1 MSRKPSTAVRVDGVW
16 SRERR
21 TLTVGL
27 VLTITLV
34 AFESL
39 AIATVMPVVSDDL
52 GGLGWYGWVF
62 SGFFLGNL
70 LGIVLAGQDADR
82 HGPARPFGAGL
93 LMFSLGL
100 LGGGLAPSMGVLVAA
115 RVVQGIG
122 AGAIPAVAYVTVGR
136 AYPPALRPRLFA
148 IFSTAWVV
156 PGLIGPAL
164 SGAVADHIG
173 WRYVFL
179 GLLPLVVVAG
189 AMTLPSLRHLGAA
202 PGATV
207 VDRRREAVAVAVGA
221 GLVLAG
227 LTSGSP
233 ILGPLLALP
242 GFVVGA
248 RAFMRL
254 VPSGTLRLQ
263 PGLPAAV
270 ASRGILTFAFF
281 GADAYV
287 SLVMQSVRGTSVTYA
302 GIALTAGTLTW
313 TAGAWVQARYVE
325 RVGPRRLV
333 VAGFAAVAVGNVVLT
348 ATLFDGVPVATGVL
362 AWAIAGLG
370 MGFAYAPIS
379 LTVLAVAP
387 EGQEGAATAALQ
399 LSDVLGVALGTG
411 LTGAI
416 VSLGASWQH
425 APSGAL
431 LIALP
436 ITAAVAVGGYIAA
449 YRLPVALNPA

>member
-1 MSRKPSTAVRVDGVW
+1 
-16 SRERR
+16 
-21 TLTVGL
+21 
-27 VLTITLV
+27 
-34 AFESL
+34 
-39 AIATVMPVVSDDL
+39 
-52 GGLGWYGWVF
+52 
-62 SGFFLGNL
+62 
-70 LGIVLAGQDADR
+70 
-82 HGPARPFGAGL
+82 
-93 LMFSLGL
+93 
-100 LGGGLAPSMGVLVAA
+100 
-115 RVVQGIG
+115 
-122 AGAIPAVAYVTVGR
+122 
-136 AYPPALRPRLFA
+136 
-148 IFSTAWVV
+148 
-156 PGLIGPAL
+156 LIGPAL

-416 VSLGASWQH
+416 VSLGASWPH
-425 APSGAL
+425 APRGAL

-449 YRLPVALNPA
+449 YRLPAALNPA

>member
-1 MSRKPSTAVRVDGVW
+1 VPIAVRTFI
-16 SRERR
+16 S
-21 TLTVGL
+21 
-27 VLTITLV
+27 
-34 AFESL
+34 
-39 AIATVMPVVSDDL
+39 
-52 GGLGWYGWVF
+52 
-62 SGFFLGNL
+62 
-70 LGIVLAGQDADR
+70 
-82 HGPARPFGAGL
+82 
-93 LMFSLGL
+93 
-100 LGGGLAPSMGVLVAA
+100 
-115 RVVQGIG
+115 
-122 AGAIPAVAYVTVGR
+122 
-136 AYPPALRPRLFA
+136 
-148 IFSTAWVV
+148 
-156 PGLIGPAL
+156 
-164 SGAVADHIG
+164 
-173 WRYVFL
+173 
-179 GLLPLVVVAG
+179 
-189 AMTLPSLRHLGAA
+189 
-202 PGATV
+202 
-207 VDRRREAVAVAVGA
+207 
-221 GLVLAG
+221 
-227 LTSGSP
+227 
-233 ILGPLLALP
+233 
-242 GFVVGA
+242 
-248 RAFMRL
+248 L
-254 VPSGTLRLQ
+254 VPPGTLRLE
-263 PGLPAAV
+263 PGMPAAV
-270 ASRGILTFAFF
+270 MVRGILTFAFF

-416 VSLGASWQH
+416 VSLGASWPH
-425 APSGAL
+425 APRGAL

-449 YRLPVALNPA
+449 YRLPAALNPA